1 MAKNGEYSKEF
12 EAFNTKHFDEM
23 SEEEI
28 FQVPLFSIGASY
40 EFVSDL
46 LMPFGTNPY
55 AHCYGNMNPSKIR
68 VSFIKTDDDS
78 CMEVATGTVFKKE
91 RDGLYSEETGLYF
104 FNESQFTTISTK
116 HMVDRMRQN
125 GYIDNMKRFFGH
137 FEKLQKRDSYLRGV
151 MYKMALEE
159 GKELDYETVEKE
171 KTKDLKKIQII

>member
-1 MAKNGEYSKEF
+1 MSKNGEFSKEF
-12 EAFNTKHFDEM
+12 EAFNIKYFDDM

-55 AHCYGNMNPSKIR
+55 TNCYGKMNPKKTR
-68 VSFIKTDDDS
+68 VSFIKVDDDS
-78 CMEVATGTVFKKE
+78 CVEVITGTTFKKE
-91 RDGLYSEETGLYF
+91 RDGLYSEKTGLYF
-104 FNESQFTTISTK
+104 FNDQPFTTISVK
-116 HMVDRMRQN
+116 SMVSRVREN
-125 GYIDNMKRFFGH
+125 NYPENMQKFFGH
-137 FEKLQKRDSYLRGV
+137 FEKLQKRDSYLRGA

-171 KTKDLKKIQII
+171 KAKDLKKIQII